1 MKSSISFLVLTVI
14 CICAATAAS
23 ARQRPDPTNANVAE
37 SCRPPSTVK
46 AMPRPGISRSRRKP
60 TTKVI
65 SRSPVSFALPPKPKG
80 FTPTTTKSRSR
91 GSAAQHRR
99 RSRDLVVKS
108 TKENLEAAIKGET
121 YERDVMYPDFYKQA
135 RAVGDTGAVQT
146 FNYARGAETEH
157 ATLFTNA
164 LGNMATMRVKGVT
177 YYVCTVCGY
186 TTTKMDFAKCHTC
199 FSSKD
204 KYVAVS

>member
-1 MKSSISFLVLTVI
+1 MKSSISFLVLSVM

-23 ARQRPDPTNANVAE
+23 ARPTADPAKLTLQNLQTAFNGESNAHARYLAFAE
-37 SCRPPSTVK
+37 KADQEGYFQIAGLFRAAAKAEGIHANNHEVEIKRLGGTAQAKIENPEVK
-46 AMPRPGISRSRRKP
+46 
-60 TTKVI
+60 T
-65 SRSPVSFALPPKPKG
+65 
-80 FTPTTTKSRSR
+80 
-91 GSAAQHRR
+91 
-99 RSRDLVVKS
+99 
-108 TKENLEAAIKGET
+108 TKENLQAAIKGET

-135 RAVGDTGAVQT
+135 RAVGDAGAVQT

-164 LGNMATMRVKGVT
+164 LGNMETMRVKGVT

-186 TTTKMDFAKCHTC
+186 TTTNMDFAKCHTC
-199 FSSKD
+199 YSSKD